1 MRSFTISDMNKQV
14 GEITDAA
21 RKAPVVITR
30 HRKPRFVLMS
40 MEHYERLRGTDDPRR
55 AYGAGETPEDIS
67 AQFAT
72 ELDRLARGEG
82 YDDED
87 R

>member
-1 MRSFTISDMNKQV
+1 MRSFTTSDLNKQV

-21 RKAPVVITR
+21 RKAPVIITH
-30 HRKPRFVLMS
+30 HRKPKFVLMS
-40 MEHYERLRGTDDPRR
+40 VEHYDRLRSADDPRR
-55 AYGAGETPEDIS
+55 AYGPGETPDDIS
-67 AQFAT
+67 ARFAA

-87 R
+87 